1 MKDIKIGDRLI
12 GDTHP
17 PFVIAEMSGNHNQ
30 SLERALAMVDQAA
43 ASGAHAL
50 KLQTYTADTITMNSR
65 NESFRISDPD
75 SLWHG
80 KYLYDLYQDAH
91 TPWHWHEAIFKRAAQ
106 RGMQAFSSPFDV
118 SAVDFLETLDV
129 PAYKIASFENSH
141 VPLLQKVAATG
152 KPVIISTGASTLAEI
167 ATAVGVLTDAGCTQL
182 VVLKCTSTYPA
193 SPQHTNL
200 QTLPNLRETLGCPVG
215 LSDHTM
221 GVGASVAAV
230 ALGARVIEKH
240 FTLSRADGGV
250 DAEFSLEPS
259 ELKLLVEECERA
271 FLSLGRVKYGF
282 SELESRSRLH
292 KRSIYLQKDVTVG
305 DVFTEDNLKIIRPSD
320 GLACQY
326 WDLVIGKTARHNLSA
341 GTPLTWDKLL

>member
-1 MKDIKIGDRLI
+1 
-12 GDTHP
+12 
-17 PFVIAEMSGNHNQ
+17 
-30 SLERALAMVDQAA
+30 MVDQAA

-167 ATAVGVLTDAGCTQL
+167 ATAVGVLIDAGCKTLWCLNAPARIRHLRSIPTFKPYRTCVRPL
-182 VVLKCTSTYPA
+182 VVLS
-193 SPQHTNL
+193 
-200 QTLPNLRETLGCPVG
+200 GCP
-215 LSDHTM
+215 
-221 GVGASVAAV
+221 
-230 ALGARVIEKH
+230 
-240 FTLSRADGGV
+240 
-250 DAEFSLEPS
+250 
-259 ELKLLVEECERA
+259 
-271 FLSLGRVKYGF
+271 
-282 SELESRSRLH
+282 
-292 KRSIYLQKDVTVG
+292 
-305 DVFTEDNLKIIRPSD
+305 IIRWVSVRRW
-320 GLACQY
+320 LQ
-326 WDLVIGKTARHNLSA
+326 
-341 GTPLTWDKLL
+341 